1 MPGSFFVRVPRQNL
15 IWFGGSMPRI
25 KLTQRSVARLAA
37 PTPTGK
43 QVVYWDLDLRGFGVL
58 VSGRTTV
65 KSFIAQR
72 DLQGGRTRRVTIAH
86 VNELPLTEAKERAR
100 KLLVDM
106 RAGKDPKQKAA
117 SGTLQET
124 ADLYL
129 QSARLSQRTREIYS
143 RLVSIHLAPLK
154 NRALGSITPADI
166 DSLHN
171 RITGKAVANA
181 AIRCFRLLYNWAA
194 RRDDSLPRNPV
205 RLRGNEWH
213 PTTPKRRPIP
223 PEKLAAFYA
232 AVQTLPPMLKDY
244 VLLLL
249 FTGMRRREGAAL
261 HWSEVDFERGLIHLP
276 SARTKTRKPL
286 DIPMCDIV
294 RDFVGCAASIGRWN
308 IRLSKLRRF
317 WSSGACRRGD
327 PNAARKDWLRIQLSR
342 SKANVH
348 HDCRVLD
355 LSPYAIKALVNHAL
369 GTSVTEGYISM
380 SVERLRGPAQLV
392 CDRIRDLCGIARP
405 SGNVAVLRASL
416 PKN

>member
-1 MPGSFFVRVPRQNL
+1 
-15 IWFGGSMPRI
+15 MPRI

-37 PTPTGK
+37 PTATGR
-43 QVVYWDLDLRGFGVL
+43 QVVWDNDLRGFGVL

-72 DLQGGRTRRVTIAH
+72 DLQGGKTRRVTIAH
-86 VNELPLTEAKERAR
+86 VNELPLTAAKARAR
-100 KLLVDM
+100 QLLVDM

-124 ADLYL
+124 VELYL
-129 QSARLSQRTREIYS
+129 QSARLSPRTREIYS

-154 NRALGSITPADI
+154 DRPLGSITPPDI

-171 RITGKAVANA
+171 RITGKAVANSA
-181 AIRCFRLLYNWAA
+181 VRCFRLLYNWAA

-213 PTTPKRRPIP
+213 STTPNRRPIP
-223 PEKLAAFYA
+223 PEKLADFYA

-249 FTGMRRREGAAL
+249 FTGVRRREGAAL
-261 HWSEVDFERGLIHLP
+261 RWSEVDFERGLIHLP

-286 DIPMCDIV
+286 DIPMCDVV
-294 RDFVGCAASIGRWN
+294 RDLLVARRQLGDGTFVFPSYGASGHLEHVGAAVQMLREKTGIEFSAHD
-308 IRLSKLRRF
+308 LRRTF
-317 WSSGACRRGD
+317 ITVAEAL
-327 PNAARKDWLRIQLSR
+327 NI
-342 SKANVH
+342 
-348 HDCRVLD
+348 
-355 LSPYAIKALVNHAL
+355 SPYAIKALVNHAL

-380 SVERLRGPAQLV
+380 SVERLRQPAQLV
-392 CDRIRDLCGIARP
+392 ANRLKQLCGVQSP
-405 SGNVAVLRASL
+405 SGNVAALRASL
-416 PKN
+416 P